1 VSREDWSAAKGT
13 AMHLVPDLSR
23 SLHEDP
29 PPGEL
34 LGFDHPLVRTLAR
47 TSTLRTHAL
56 VVTGLMACG
65 SLALLDGVSA
75 SLALVIAAAVVLWA
89 MACRAVALIW
99 RMRDEALDVIIAGGG
114 DLPIE
119 AVRRRQARLLR
130 RPNRNRLAASFDDM
144 RREAARPIGRFAR
157 TSPIFNRSIVTV
169 VGAELAAVALLLR
182 EDNACA
188 RGVAMAERL
197 LLDGGS
203 CLYRDDVE
211 TLRQEVRRVRYHLAA
226 RNER

>member
-1 VSREDWSAAKGT
+1 
-13 AMHLVPDLSR
+13 
-23 SLHEDP
+23 
-29 PPGEL
+29 
-34 LGFDHPLVRTLAR
+34 
-47 TSTLRTHAL
+47 
-56 VVTGLMACG
+56 
-65 SLALLDGVSA
+65 
-75 SLALVIAAAVVLWA
+75 
-89 MACRAVALIW
+89 
-99 RMRDEALDVIIAGGG
+99 
-114 DLPIE
+114 
-119 AVRRRQARLLR
+119 
-130 RPNRNRLAASFDDM
+130 M
-144 RREAARPIGRFAR
+144 RREAARPNGRFAR
-157 TSPIFNRSIVTV
+157 TSPIFNRSIVAV